1 MSWDSDSGG
10 RYSNSDESAVEE
22 IEEIVDLTLPTPSPK
37 KKKLITKCFK
47 PNKRLPQSGGTPYFL
62 QRYNPQPAPAFG
74 LATGQSSTLPSSSIE
89 PATEV
94 STDGKKKGAGTRS
107 VVNKTYTLSKKL
119 EVLHHVANFSETEAS
134 RHFGILRTT
143 IQGWKGLDKQPKEK
157 STLKKKR
164 KNKSGVGRPI
174 TYGEDLNMSLYQW
187 VLEMRDL
194 HLPVHNAQIK

>member
-1 MSWDSDSGG
+1 MPKSPTPPDDRTPNRWPTATPSIPEMSWDSDSGG
-10 RYSNSDESAVEE
+10 RFSNSDESAVEE

-74 LATGQSSTLPSSSIE
+74 LATGQSSTP
-89 PATEV
+89 PP
-94 STDGKKKGAGTRS
+94 
-107 VVNKTYTLSKKL
+107 
-119 EVLHHVANFSETEAS
+119 
-134 RHFGILRTT
+134 
-143 IQGWKGLDKQPKEK
+143 GWKGLDKQLKEK

-164 KNKSGVGRPI
+164 KKKSGVGRPI
-174 TYGEDLNMSLYQW
+174 TYEEDLSMSLYQW
-187 VLEMRDL
+187 VLEMHDL